1 MTTGPSAVNGM
12 ITTED
17 GQLELLRLAD
27 EENSVVVRVVGPTTP
42 GLPWDGCLD
51 VDIVVA
57 SEFANGHLKEVCLLP
72 EDLENWGE
80 ALDLLAEG
88 RPVEWMDDGRNP
100 EVRITPKGPYHSRNR
115 VLDAVEVTV
124 TDPVV
129 SLTSVRVLVRLP
141 EDWVDAQRLRL
152 DQVRRVCRVWQ
163 RGPLLGRQGSA
174 SHAKIITECDRQAHR
189 PETPGSRPRP

>member
-1 MTTGPSAVNGM
+1 M

-17 GQLELLRLAD
+17 GQLELISLAD

-57 SEFANGHLKEVCLLP
+57 GEFANGHLKEVCLLP
-72 EDLENWGE
+72 EDLENWGGE

-100 EVRITPKGPYHSRNR
+100 EVGIKE
-115 VLDAVEVTV
+115 A
-124 TDPVV
+124 
-129 SLTSVRVLVRLP
+129 
-141 EDWVDAQRLRL
+141 
-152 DQVRRVCRVWQ
+152 
-163 RGPLLGRQGSA
+163 
-174 SHAKIITECDRQAHR
+174 
-189 PETPGSRPRP
+189 

>member
-1 MTTGPSAVNGM
+1 M

-17 GQLELLRLAD
+17 GQLELVRLAD

-100 EVRITPKGPYHSRNR
+100 EVRITPTGPYHSRNG

-124 TDPVV
+124 RDPVV
-129 SLTSVRVLVRLP
+129 SLTSVRVLIRLP

-152 DQVRRVCRVWQ
+152 DRVRQVCRVWQ
-163 RGPLLGRQGSA
+163 RGPLLGRT
-174 SHAKIITECDRQAHR
+174 SHHLDRC
-189 PETPGSRPRP
+189 PPGP